1 MGKNRI
7 YSLRRQKKIPQA
19 LLGDLLGVSQQTVS
33 KIESQPIPD
42 ISSELLC
49 RIADYFGVTADY
61 LMERSEQ
68 SCDFNFADM
77 DPREIGDCLT
87 PDDKKMWRETNLWQ
101 SIRKK
106 AGNNAWRRSGSL
118 RHTDFTGQLPECFGR

>member
-19 LLGDLLGVSQQTVS
+19 LLGDLLGVSQ
-33 KIESQPIPD
+33 IESQPIPD

-77 DPREIGDCLT
+77 DPREIGECLT
-87 PDDKKMWRETNLWQ
+87 PADKKMWLEMG
-101 SIRKK
+101 IRL
-106 AGNNAWRRSGSL
+106 AGNEFMAKHKKKSGK
-118 RHTDFTGQLPECFGR
+118 